1 MVLAYAVMGSGVW
14 LLPFFMPWFAYLP
27 LLLAVLFTYR
37 YVLEAHS
44 YTESYWERRLQILP
58 LTHTGCLTCCLV
70 HRRVSTTVDKY
81 YEPNHN
87 PLIITPPRKVT
98 LAVSIP

>member
-37 YVLEAHS
+37 YVLEALHTC
-44 YTESYWERRLQILP
+44 YTGSYWER
-58 LTHTGCLTCCLV
+58 
-70 HRRVSTTVDKY
+70 
-81 YEPNHN
+81 
-87 PLIITPPRKVT
+87 
-98 LAVSIP
+98 

>member
-37 YVLEAHS
+37 YVLQAPHT
-44 YTESYWERRLQILP
+44 YHTERYWERRLSAAFHTADP
-58 LTHTGCLTCCLV
+58 APDTHGLSHLLSC
-70 HRRVSTTVDKY
+70 
-81 YEPNHN
+81 
-87 PLIITPPRKVT
+87 
-98 LAVSIP
+98 A